1 LGGVATLF
9 TTAMSETYGTYQTGG
24 LNNNFFESPG
34 SDHPGGAHFGLADG
48 SVHFLTDKINKQVL
62 YYLGAMADQQ
72 AVQVPQ

>member
-1 LGGVATLF
+1 
-9 TTAMSETYGTYQTGG
+9 M
-24 LNNNFFESPG
+24 NNDFFESPG